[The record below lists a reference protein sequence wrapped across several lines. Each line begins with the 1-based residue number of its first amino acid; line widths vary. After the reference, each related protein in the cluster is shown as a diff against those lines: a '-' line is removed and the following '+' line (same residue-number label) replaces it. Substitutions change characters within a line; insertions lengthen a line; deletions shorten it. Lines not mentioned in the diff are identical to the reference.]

1 MVDLQLTERQKE
13 VLRYI
18 ESFTKLNGYPPSI
31 REMCIDLNI
40 SSPRGVA
47 KHLESMERKGFIERT
62 GVSRGIRILKRAD
75 GGERSV
81 EEDMVKVPL
90 IGIIAAGEAV
100 QAIENREENIPVPL
114 WMVQKGFDYFILR
127 VTGNSMIDAHILNGD
142 LVVIRKQEW
151 ADNGDIVVALIDNE
165 YATLKR
171 FESQGQRVRL
181 SPSNV
186 EMMPMVLDAHRVKVQ
201 GKLVGVLRLFQ

>member
-1 MVDLQLTERQKE
+1 LQLTERQKE
-13 VLRYI
+13 VLQYI
-18 ESFTKLNGYPPSI
+18 ESFIKLNGYPPSI
-31 REMCIDLNI
+31 REMCVDLKI

-47 KHLESMERKGFIERT
+47 KHLESMEKKGYIERT
-62 GVSRGIRILKRAD
+62 GVSRGIRILRKPDGAD
-75 GGERSV
+75 PEPD
-81 EEDMVKVPL
+81 EDVVKVPL

-100 QAIENREENIPVPL
+100 QAIQNHDEYIPVPL

-151 ADNGDIVVALIDNE
+151 ADNGDIVVALIDEE

-171 FESQGQRVRL
+171 FENQGQRVRL

-186 EMMPMVLDAHRVKVQ
+186 EMMPMVVDSHRVKVQ